1 LYFEHKKDQINMLT
15 EKEVMV
21 LLSDLESDR
30 VERTISTNKTD
41 NFCEAACAFA
51 NDYPNHGKPGYLIIG
66 AHDNGSLA
74 SITISDEL
82 LRNLASIR
90 SEGNILPSPAMI
102 VEKFVLNGGE
112 IAVVEVQPSTLPP
125 VRYKGRVYIRVG
137 PRRAIANEQ
146 EERILSERRS
156 SLINT
161 FDGQPVRE
169 ANISELSIRLFDE
182 YRSTTVDPEIIAK
195 NNRTIEERL
204 ASLRCFD
211 LHTHKP
217 TVAGILL
224 FGSNPRFYVPGAY
237 VQFLKFPGTTMTVM
251 PEDQLEISG
260 DLRTVLDGVRAK
272 ITNYNHIGMM
282 QGEGMRDQP
291 LPDYPEWALR
301 ELFHNAIMHR
311 DYASTSPIR
320 LYWFIDRIEIQNPGG
335 LFGTV
340 TRETLTRRNSY
351 RNPVLSEA
359 LKAMAYV
366 NKYGYGIQRAQALL
380 QENGNP
386 PPEFEIDDKV
396 FGVTIKRE
404 I

>member
-1 LYFEHKKDQINMLT
+1 MLT